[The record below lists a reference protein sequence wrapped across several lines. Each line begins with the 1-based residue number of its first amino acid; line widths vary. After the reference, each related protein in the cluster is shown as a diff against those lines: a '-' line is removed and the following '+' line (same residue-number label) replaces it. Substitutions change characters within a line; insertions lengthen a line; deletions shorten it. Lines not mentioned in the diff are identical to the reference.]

1 MPHRLVRLDKYEDEL
16 NRKRRDVQLA
26 LYITKPS
33 RSFAV
38 GEDNEQSDP
47 EDIEHYA
54 LIAHFPVGNKTYL
67 FEATEENGLLQAGRA
82 EISLKDI
89 EFKCFLTVTT
99 SPEQLLAKA
108 KQVPTGEYH
117 VLLNNAQTW
126 LNEFLKK
133 ISSKCEMAIKRE
145 IPESKIR
152 KILKKLLAI
161 TGQGFMLVGIGFVVT
176 VMLRGKNA
184 FPSIP
189 FH

>member
-1 MPHRLVRLDKYEDEL
+1 VRLDKCEDEL
-16 NRKRRDVQLA
+16 YRIKRDVQLA

-54 LIAHFPVGNKTYL
+54 LIAHFPVGNKTYR

-89 EFKCFLTVTT
+89 EFECFLTVTT
-99 SPEQLLAKA
+99 SPEQLLAIA
-108 KQVPTGEYH
+108 KKVPTGKYH

>member
-1 MPHRLVRLDKYEDEL
+1 VPYRLVRLDECEDEFY
-16 NRKRRDVQLA
+16 RKRRDVQLA

-89 EFKCFLTVTT
+89 EFECFLTVTT
-99 SPEQLLAKA
+99 SPEQLLATA
-108 KQVPTGEYH
+108 KQVPTGKYH
-117 VLLNNAQTW
+117 VLLNNGQTW
-126 LNEFLKK
+126 LNQFLNL
-133 ISSKCEMAIKRE
+133 ISPKCEMAIKRE
-145 IPESKIR
+145 ITESKII
-152 KILKKLLAI
+152 KNLKKLFAVA
-161 TGQGFMLVGIGFVVT
+161 GQGFMLLGIGFVVT
-176 VMLRGKNA
+176 VVLRGRNA
-184 FPSIP
+184 FPP